1 MNQGARMLAIVL
13 IELIIAS
20 VAAWILYN
28 GYNTIAAAKGWP
40 PIAGWQAELIG
51 VGMIAVLCGMIV
63 LAVIVSGEKSVR
75 SK

>member
-1 MNQGARMLAIVL
+1 MNQGARLAVIVL
-13 IELIIAS
+13 IELILAS
-20 VAAWILYN
+20 VVAWMLYN

-63 LAVIVSGEKSVR
+63 LAVVVSEEKRLR